1 MQTSMRNHMQ
11 TRNESGFTLIE
22 LLAVL
27 AITALLMTLGAS
39 AFRHYWFKRSLYG
52 AQDQTMTV
60 MRAMQE
66 KAVSE
71 SHPLVYGLRF
81 EPGSAIWSEV
91 KYNPKDQA
99 DPDDDECTYAAS
111 TFDSGVVVNAA
122 SFDSPP
128 GINPSTFCPDFA
140 AGEFVF
146 FYAKGTATPG
156 SVTFAQR
163 NLSDEIGL
171 SVSQLTGRVR
181 KTS

>member
-1 MQTSMRNHMQ
+1 MQ

-52 AQDQTMTV
+52 SQDLVMTE

-66 KAVSE
+66 NAVSE

-81 EPGSAIWSEV
+81 ELGSSTWKEV
-91 KYNPKDQA
+91 MYNPKDQTLA
-99 DPDDDECTYAAS
+99 GDDECDDVAS
-111 TFDSGVVVNAA
+111 FTLDAGVEVKTA
-122 SFDSPP
+122 SFDPPP
-128 GINPSTFCPDFA
+128 GLNPSICGPGVYA
-140 AGEFVF
+140 F

-156 SVTFAQR
+156 SVTFGQG